1 MTSRST
7 WGTKIINK
15 DVIRIKIV
23 NGMWKMNPSMQQPRT
38 FTCLSKSIYKTRE
51 HYVNNWKKI
60 NKKIKR
66 MLKRN

>member
-23 NGMWKMNPSMQQPRT
+23 NGMWKMGNVMDIVR
-38 FTCLSKSIYKTRE
+38 KY
-51 HYVNNWKKI
+51 
-60 NKKIKR
+60 
-66 MLKRN
+66 MG